1 MATHN
6 NPQDQESWLTLTLER
21 QSLAVRGEIVR
32 SHQIYNEA
40 GNCGEWQAVLSER
53 HVSPL
58 SICGGCVSKMRP
70 STSRSLGAAV

>member
-32 SHQIYNEA
+32 SHQSRELWGVA
-40 GNCGEWQAVLSER
+40 GC
-53 HVSPL
+53 PL
-58 SICGGCVSKMRP
+58 
-70 STSRSLGAAV
+70 